1 MVVEYKV
8 RLTFPQQLLD
18 QPLLYGLI
26 RRYDV
31 LTNILEAR
39 VGNAEGWMILA
50 VRGEEPRATQGLE
63 WLRQQGVQV
72 EILSK
77 LEEEL

>member
-18 QPLLYGLI
+18 KPLLYGLI
-26 RRYDV
+26 RQYEV
-31 LTNILEAR
+31 QTNILEAR
-39 VGNAEGWMILA
+39 VGGTEGWMVLA
-50 VRGEEPRATQGLE
+50 VRGEQLWVIQGLE
-63 WLRQQGVQV
+63 WLRQQGVQI

-77 LEEEL
+77 LEEER